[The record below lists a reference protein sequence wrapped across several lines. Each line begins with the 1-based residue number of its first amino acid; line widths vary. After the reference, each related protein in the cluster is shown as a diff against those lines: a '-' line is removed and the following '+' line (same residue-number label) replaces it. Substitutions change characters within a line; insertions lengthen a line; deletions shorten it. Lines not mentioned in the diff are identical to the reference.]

1 MGRGNKNYYKDLHQQ
16 AYDRLTAMLS
26 FGESKREAA
35 KAGEMQ
41 GKIFSVNT
49 FKTYWKHIKYF
60 LRYVKGEHPEC
71 TTVKKA
77 RKYVGEWL
85 RLREEQGLS
94 AWTIQTEAKALGK
107 LYGIQPDDEDYYN
120 PPKRRREDIKRSRGE
135 AKRDA
140 HFSETNN
147 AELIAFC
154 RGTGVRRC
162 EITHLHGDALRSREE
177 IVQQR
182 EALMAAPSLTAEEVM
197 ELGILDDALLFD
209 EPWFLRIKGKG
220 GRVRISPIVGKSA
233 DKIVERVRETPPDKR
248 VWEYVSSNADIHS
261 YRADYAGIIYKAH
274 ARKIEDIPFDTVHK
288 GTGHLYQ
295 GDVYTC
301 RKDEA
306 KKKLDKKAM
315 LLCSKAL
322 GHNRLSIVADN
333 YLRNL

>member
-1 MGRGNKNYYKDLHQQ
+1 MGRRNKAYYKDLHQQ
-16 AYDRLTAMLS
+16 AYEKLTAMLAL
-26 FGESKREAA
+26 GESKREAA
-35 KAGEMQ
+35 KNGEMQ
-41 GKIFSVNT
+41 DKIFSANT
-49 FKTYWKHIKYF
+49 YATYWKHIKYF

-94 AWTIQTEAKALGK
+94 AWTVQTEAKALGK
-107 LYGIQPDDEDYYN
+107 LYGIEPDDEDYYQ
-120 PPKRRREDIKRSRGE
+120 PPRRRREDIKRSRGQ

-140 HFSETNN
+140 HFSEANN

-154 RGTGVRRC
+154 RGTGVRRS

-177 IVQQR
+177 LTEQR
-182 EALMAAPSLTAEEVM
+182 EALAALPFRTAEQAQ
-197 ELGILDDALLFD
+197 ELSIIEDALLFD
-209 EPWFLRIKGKG
+209 APWFLRIKGKG
-220 GRVRISPIVGKSA
+220 GRVRIAPIIGKSA
-233 DKIVERVRETPPDKR
+233 QKIVERVRQTPADKR
-248 VWEYVSSNADIHS
+248 VWEYVSGNADIHS
-261 YRADYAGIIYKAH
+261 YRADYAGAIHKAH
-274 ARKIEDIPFDTVHK
+274 ARKIEDIPYDAVHK

-295 GDVYTC
+295 RDVYTC

-306 KKKLDKKAM
+306 RKKLDKAAM

>member
-1 MGRGNKNYYKDLHQQ
+1 MGRKNKKYTKDLHQQ
-16 AYDRLTAMLS
+16 AYDRLTGMLAL
-26 FGESKREAA
+26 GESKREAA
-35 KAGEMQ
+35 KADEMQ
-41 GKIFSVNT
+41 DKIFSVNT
-49 FKTYWKHIKYF
+49 LKTYWKHIKYF
-60 LRYVKGEHPEC
+60 LRYVKEEHPEC

-77 RKYVGEWL
+77 RRYIGEWL
-85 RLREEQGLS
+85 QSRVDEGLS

-107 LYGIQPDDEDYYN
+107 LYSITPDDEDYFT
-120 PPKRRREDIKRSRGE
+120 PPKRERKNIKRSRGE

-140 HFSETNN
+140 HFSVTNN

-177 IVQQR
+177 LAEDREVLAAMLFPTAEHVQ
-182 EALMAAPSLTAEEVM
+182 ELCILNDALM
-197 ELGILDDALLFD
+197 FD
-209 EPWFLRIKGKG
+209 EPWFLRIRGKG
-220 GRVRISPIVGKSA
+220 GRVRISPIIGKNA
-233 DKIVERVRETPPDKR
+233 GKIVERVRETPSDKR

-274 ARKIEDIPFDTVHK
+274 ARKIEDIPYDTVHK

-295 GDVYTC
+295 KDVYTC
-301 RKDEA
+301 RKDEVG
-306 KKKLDKKAM
+306 KKLDRAAM